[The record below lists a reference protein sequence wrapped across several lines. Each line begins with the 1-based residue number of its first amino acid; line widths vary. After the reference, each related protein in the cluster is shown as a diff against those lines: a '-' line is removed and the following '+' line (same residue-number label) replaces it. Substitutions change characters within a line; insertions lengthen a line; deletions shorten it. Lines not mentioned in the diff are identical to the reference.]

1 MTDQAGATPEIVDY
15 LRYEP
20 DGEGILWIT
29 LNRPEA
35 LNALHGYIRPDSTLH
50 KLGEYLDAAD
60 ADPAIRVIVITGA
73 GRGFCSGADQRAGR
87 DHPGETRP
95 DGADGSRQFFT
106 ELFTPLFRKISSARK
121 PTIAMVN
128 GVAVGAGLDIALHCD
143 IRIGCEQTRFFT
155 YQNVGQ
161 LIHNG
166 GMYYLP
172 RLIGLG
178 NALEFLYTGG
188 FVEGEDAWR
197 MGLLNHYVPLERLEE
212 ETRALCRR
220 IVASPP
226 LVQWIGK
233 RIMRAS
239 LDANLDTTLQL
250 SANASGITGGSEDAA
265 EARAA
270 RRERRAPVFRGR

>member
-1 MTDQAGATPEIVDY
+1 MSRPEIVDY
-15 LRYEP
+15 LKYELE
-20 DGEGILWIT
+20 DSILWIRF
-29 LNRPEA
+29 NRPEV
-35 LNALHGYIRPDSTLH
+35 LNALHGYIRPGSTLE

-60 ADPAIRVIVITGA
+60 ADPEIRVIVITGE

-87 DHPGETRP
+87 DHPEETRP

-106 ELFTPLFRKISSARK
+106 EMFTPLFRKISSTRK

-166 GMYYLP
+166 GMYFLP

-178 NALEFLYTGG
+178 
-188 FVEGEDAWR
+188 
-197 MGLLNHYVPLERLEE
+197 
-212 ETRALCRR
+212 
-220 IVASPP
+220 
-226 LVQWIGK
+226 K
-233 RIMRAS
+233 R
-239 LDANLDTTLQL
+239 
-250 SANASGITGGSEDAA
+250 
-265 EARAA
+265 ARAA
-270 RRERRAPVFRGR
+270 LHRRLPRW

>member
-1 MTDQAGATPEIVDY
+1 MTASNGPEVVDY

-20 DGEGILWIT
+20 EDGILWIT
-29 LNRPEA
+29 FNRPEV
-35 LNALHGYIRPDSTLH
+35 LNALHGYIRPDSTLN

-60 ADPAIRVIVITGA
+60 ADPDIRVIVITGE
-73 GRGFCSGADQRAGR
+73 GRGFCSGADQRGGR
-87 DHPGETRP
+87 DHPGEARP
-95 DGADGSRQFFT
+95 EGADGSRQFFT
-106 ELFTPLFRKISSARK
+106 EIFTPLFRKISSTRK

-143 IRIGCEQTRFFT
+143 IRIGCPETRFFT

-166 GMYYLP
+166 GMYFLP
-172 RLIGLG
+172 RMIGLG

-188 FVEGEDAWR
+188 FLVGEDAYR
-197 MGLLNHYVPLERLEE
+197 MGLLNHYVPREE
-212 ETRALCRR
+212 LRETTRELCRK
-220 IVASPP
+220 IIASPP

-233 RIMRAS
+233 RIMRTG
-239 LDANLDTTLQL
+239 LDSSFDTTLQL
-250 SANASGITGGSEDAA
+250 SANASGITGNSDDAR

-270 RRERRAPVFRGR
+270 RRERREPMFRGR

>member
-1 MTDQAGATPEIVDY
+1 MADLEIVDY
-15 LRYEP
+15 LKYEP
-20 DGEGILWIT
+20 EDGILWIKF
-29 LNRPEA
+29 NRPEV
-35 LNALHGYIRPDSTLH
+35 LNALYGYIRSDSTLH
-50 KLGEYLDAAD
+50 KLGDYLDAAD
-60 ADPAIRVIVITGA
+60 ADPDIRVIVITGE
-73 GRGFCSGADQRAGR
+73 GRGFCSGADQSMGR
-87 DHPGETRP
+87 DHPDETRP

-106 ELFTPLFRKISSARK
+106 EMFTPLFRKISSARK

-172 RLIGLG
+172 KLIGLG
-178 NALEFLYTGG
+178 NALELLYTGG
-188 FVEGEDAWR
+188 FLIGEDAYR
-197 MGLLNHYVPLERLEE
+197 LGLLNHYVPLDELED

-220 IVASPP
+220 IIESPP
-226 LVQWIGK
+226 LVQWVGK

-239 LDANLDTTLQL
+239 LDSSLDTTLQL
-250 SANASGITGGSEDAA
+250 SANASGITGGSEDAQ

-270 RRERRAPVFRGR
+270 RRERRTPIFRGR

>member
-1 MTDQAGATPEIVDY
+1 MSRPEIVDY
-15 LRYEP
+15 LKYELE
-20 DGEGILWIT
+20 DSILWIRF
-29 LNRPEA
+29 NRPEV
-35 LNALHGYIRPDSTLH
+35 LNALHGYIRPGSTLE

-60 ADPAIRVIVITGA
+60 ADPEIRVIVITGE

-87 DHPGETRP
+87 DHPEETRP

-106 ELFTPLFRKISSARK
+106 EMFTPLFRKISSTRK

-166 GMYYLP
+166 GMYFLP

-178 NALEFLYTGG
+178 NALELLYTGG
-188 FVEGEDAWR
+188 FLGGEDAYR
-197 MGLLNHYVPLERLEE
+197 MGLLNHYVPLEELEN

-220 IVASPP
+220 IVDSPP

-233 RIMRAS
+233 KIMRAG
-239 LDANLDTTLQL
+239 LDSSLDTTLQL
-250 SANASGITGGSEDAA
+250 SANASGITGGSEDAQ

-270 RRERRAPVFRGR
+270 RSERRRPMFKGR